1 MPHYS
6 SVEKSCRL
14 PSNKVGNVHISAP
27 NLILMSS
34 DNVANSQIGRLP
46 VRESQS

>member
-1 MPHYS
+1 VPHYS

-14 PSNKVGNVHISAP
+14 PRKKVGNGHIPVP

-34 DNVANSQIGRLP
+34 DNVANSQTGRLP